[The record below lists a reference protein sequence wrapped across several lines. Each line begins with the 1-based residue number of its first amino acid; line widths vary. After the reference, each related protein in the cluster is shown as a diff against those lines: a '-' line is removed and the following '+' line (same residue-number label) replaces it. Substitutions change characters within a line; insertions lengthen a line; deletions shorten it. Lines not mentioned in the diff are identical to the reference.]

1 MTSRQSGPRI
11 LVVDDEPEVRSFMS
25 DALDVFG
32 YEVRAAGDAD
42 EAFALVART
51 RFDLVMSDLGLPGL
65 TGWEFVARLRRLDPV
80 MPLIM
85 VTGSAPEDDDLR
97 RVRAAG
103 IAVLHKPIPLP
114 RLQAALADALGG
126 RGA

>member
-1 MTSRQSGPRI
+1 
-11 LVVDDEPEVRSFMS
+11 
-25 DALDVFG
+25 
-32 YEVRAAGDAD
+32 
-42 EAFALVART
+42 
-51 RFDLVMSDLGLPGL
+51 MSDLGLPGL

-114 RLQAALADALGG
+114 RLQTALADALGG
-126 RGA
+126 RGAGCCRARSSPSAKSTARTPGASTSCSTAASAATSITPAARIPSS

>member
-1 MTSRQSGPRI
+1 MTSQQPGRRI

-32 YEVRAAGDAD
+32 YHVGAAGDAD
-42 EAFALVART
+42 EALALVART
-51 RFDLVMSDLGLPGL
+51 RFDLVMSDLCLPGL
-65 TGWEFVARLRRLDPV
+65 TGWAFVASLRSIDPV
-80 MPLIM
+80 IPLIM

-97 RVRAAG
+97 RVRDAG
-103 IAVLHKPIPLP
+103 IAVLHKPVPLSQ
-114 RLQAALADALGG
+114 LEMALADALGA